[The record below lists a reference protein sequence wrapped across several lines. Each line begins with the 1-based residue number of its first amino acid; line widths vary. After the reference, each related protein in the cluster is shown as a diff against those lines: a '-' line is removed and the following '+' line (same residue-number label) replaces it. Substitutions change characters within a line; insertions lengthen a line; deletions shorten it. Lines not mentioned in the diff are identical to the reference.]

1 MDMKMLDTFGKRLGF
16 LLDQKE
22 IKKKDLADA
31 LNVSQ
36 STISGYLI
44 GRREPNFKILS
55 EIADF
60 LKVDAN
66 FLLLRSDDYKTHI
79 KKEIDGDLFEI
90 TFDDE
95 KLHLSQKDIEEL
107 FTKLKSVGFDVK
119 KLL

>member
-44 GRREPNFKILS
+44 DRRDPNFKILS

-60 LKVDAN
+60 LNVDAN
-66 FLLLRSDDYKTHI
+66 FLLLRSDDYRTHI